1 MARTARMGGEPYG
14 GVTWDRRTSVSSRF
28 ERKTVVVTGGA
39 SGIGAATARRFGA
52 EGATVVVADIADD
65 AALALTTQIND
76 GGGIAYYI
84 RTDVALQAD
93 WSALADF
100 VHEKAGPADVVFS
113 NAAVLRRRAAT
124 EVELDDWNAELAV
137 NLTGLYL
144 AARTFMPDL
153 AQQRG
158 SLVATSSVQALF
170 GLPGHPAYAA
180 SKGAIGALVRQ
191 LAVEYGP
198 AVRVNAVLPGPILTS
213 MWEGVDAAG
222 LDQAAAATALDRMGT
237 TDEVAAAVA
246 FLASDD
252 ASYITGA
259 SLLVDGG
266 WSVTKAPH

>member
-1 MARTARMGGEPYG
+1 
-14 GVTWDRRTSVSSRF
+14 VSGRF
-28 ERKTVVVTGGA
+28 ERKTVVITGGA

-52 EGATVVVADIADD
+52 EGATVIVADITDET
-65 AALALTTQIND
+65 ALALTTQIVDD
-76 GGGIAYYI
+76 GGTAYYI

-93 WSALADF
+93 WSALAAF

-113 NAAVLRRRAAT
+113 NAAVLRRGAAM
-124 EVELDDWNAELAV
+124 EVALDDWDAQLAV

-144 AARTFMPDL
+144 AVRTFMPDL
-153 AQQRG
+153 VQRHG
-158 SLVATSSVQALF
+158 SLIATSSVHALF

-198 AVRVNAVLPGPILTS
+198 AVRVNAVLPGPILTP
-213 MWEGVDAAG
+213 MWDGIDAAG
-222 LDQAAAATALDRMGT
+222 LDEAAAATALHRMGA

-266 WSVTKAPH
+266 WSVTKAAH